1 MSNDTLDDL
10 LQGAF
15 RAELANAQDGDLIH
29 RMLAK
34 LQRRNRR
41 RNLILAGA
49 GMLAL
54 ALGAFTAQPAMYALV
69 EWLASSEPVAV
80 GALAAAMQNLGIG
93 LPMLLAIALAPW
105 LLALLD
111 DQV

>member
-10 LQGAF
+10 LAGAF
-15 RAELANAQDGDLIH
+15 RAELANAQDGDLIQ
-29 RMLAK
+29 RMLGK

-41 RNLILAGA
+41 RNLTLAGA
-49 GMLAL
+49 GLLAL
-54 ALGAFTAQPAMYALV
+54 TLAALSAQPAAGALV
-69 EWLASSEPVAV
+69 EWLASSEP
-80 GALAAAMQNLGIG
+80 GAIGELAAAMQNLGIG

>member
-1 MSNDTLDDL
+1 MSNDTLEDL
-10 LQGAF
+10 LAGAF
-15 RAELANAQDGDLIH
+15 RAELANAQDDDAIR
-29 RMLAK
+29 RMLGK

-41 RNLILAGA
+41 RNLALAGA
-49 GMLAL
+49 GLLAL
-54 ALGAFTAQPAMYALV
+54 TLAALSAQPAASALV

-80 GALAAAMQNLGIG
+80 GELAAAMQNLGIG
-93 LPMLLAIALAPW
+93 LPVLLTVALAPW